1 MGYTANLCGLM
12 EKRGVSSYKLAKD
25 VGVHVS
31 TVTNWKDGKEV
42 KAENLTALCT
52 YFGCSLDYLAGKME
66 ETKKAPT
73 QKGER
78 FDENTE
84 LSDVYFSLA
93 KDLQEAQI
101 DPVDVR
107 NFAEIIKRNM
117 KKLEEDHE

>member
-1 MGYTANLCGLM
+1 
-12 EKRGVSSYKLAKD
+12 
-25 VGVHVS
+25 
-31 TVTNWKDGKEV
+31 
-42 KAENLTALCT
+42 
-52 YFGCSLDYLAGKME
+52 ME

-93 KDLQEAQI
+93 KDLQDAKI
-101 DPVDVR
+101 DPEDVR
-107 NFAEIIKRNM
+107 KIADIIKRNM